1 MLRPVLHGEL
11 ANRLSSS
18 RPSIKGRRCSSSR
31 RTVSPWPPLPPPA
44 SSIFRVCSRPTDC
57 LGTSTPTPC
66 RTSSR
71 LLSWPG
77 RQFARAGAT
86 AAAAALR
93 HRTPTPAWSSAQ
105 PKFQTGA
112 HRVVERT
119 IATSCLGRRA
129 NSPEQAYPW
138 PSPDAAVELARRYC
152 LRRNSGRQC
161 IRSEPLAVI
170 PHLPDL
176 LRRRSCRIPARIAA
190 GSSQGP
196 NYLTNFLSRGPCAK

>member
-1 MLRPVLHGEL
+1 VP
-11 ANRLSSS
+11 
-18 RPSIKGRRCSSSR
+18 
-31 RTVSPWPPLPPPA
+31 PWPPLPPPA

-57 LGTSTPTPC
+57 PGTSTRTPC
-66 RTSSR
+66 SPSSR

-77 RQFARAGAT
+77 RQFAGAGAT

-93 HRTPTPAWSSAQ
+93 RRTPTPAWSSAQ

-112 HRVVERT
+112 HRVVERPT
-119 IATSCLGRRA
+119 ATSCLGRCA
-129 NSPEQAYPW
+129 NSPEQAYPR

-152 LRRNSGRQC
+152 LRRNSSRQC

-170 PHLPDL
+170 LHLPDL

-190 GSSQGP
+190 GWSQGP
-196 NYLTNFLSRGPCAK
+196 NCLTNFLSRGPCAKLIFHSLCVVAAPCKIHNKSQKNPKTGSLDMIF